1 MITSPI
7 NPMRYWKLEEIQSI
21 LNRIEGYEKVIIEF
35 QYQQSD
41 DWGKRKIW
49 ECRCGIKEQLVNG
62 QYNWLLKYVF
72 AIEANDEGDARTIAW
87 QEAAERLVTDV
98 WKNSIHSFRKEQR
111 DLNKPTE
118 NNKLKGWGDHVE
130 KYSKRQKQL
139 HEELV
144 NRKLMEMEL
153 ENTTTNK
160 TNNITQTQPDL
171 IWAKLKLNKTWW
183 TETKLWIVSS
193 IIVMVLILSAIYFT
207 KALLITCLV
216 SLVGIFLGLLV
227 AGIYVIIKEVLG
239 LDDK

>member
-7 NPMRYWKLEEIQSI
+7 NPMRYWKLEEIQRM
-21 LNRIEGYEKVIIEF
+21 LNQIEGYENVVIEF

-41 DWGKRKIW
+41 DWTKRKVW

-98 WKNSIHSFRKEQR
+98 WRTSINSFRKQQR
-111 DLNKPTE
+111 ELSGNNQFKIALEKMNRTPMQLVDEAPKPSITKIRE
-118 NNKLKGWGDHVE
+118 
-130 KYSKRQKQL
+130 
-139 HEELV
+139 
-144 NRKLMEMEL
+144 
-153 ENTTTNK
+153 TTNK
-160 TNNITQTQPDL
+160 TNTNTQT
-171 IWAKLKLNKTWW
+171 NKIQW

-193 IIVMVLILSAIYFT
+193 IFFITFLTLGWFYPMIALAICLIALGAVFLYVLVWLGT
-207 KALLITCLV
+207 LLL
-216 SLVGIFLGLLV
+216 
-227 AGIYVIIKEVLG
+227 KDVLG